1 MIPADLPEY
10 YSHEANGPVNV
21 YLPETQEE
29 IWGTI
34 RHLLPGGH
42 PGFGFYQATP
52 ESPGPRRSV
61 IALEAYP
68 PQVLEPG
75 CAIVFT
81 KTGDAYYVGNEDFFD
96 GYWQEE
102 EEK

>member
-1 MIPADLPEY
+1 MSKKSRKARTE
-10 YSHEANGPVNV
+10 
-21 YLPETQEE
+21 
-29 IWGTI
+29 
-34 RHLLPGGH
+34 
-42 PGFGFYQATP
+42 
-52 ESPGPRRSV
+52 
-61 IALEAYP
+61 P

-75 CAIVFT
+75 CAFT